1 MISIFNFSINL
12 LIVVCLF
19 IYFIFTTID
28 FNLKN
33 IEYFLIL
40 IIVINL
46 FNKIYIWSNFRVFI
60 KKDLNKIFKKILF
73 NDSFA
78 KLSIVILST
87 VIPIYMLMQKDILV
101 IDILIEKASFLLV
114 SFFALIGFYLEFYI
128 KEAQKLHLICQI
140 LLGTCLLL
148 YKVWLFYLV
157 AL

>member
-60 KKDLNKIFKKILF
+60 KKDLNKIFKDILF

-78 KLSIVILST
+78 KLSIIILST
-87 VIPIYMLMQKDILV
+87 VIPIYMLLQKDILV
-101 IDILIEKASFLLV
+101 INILIEKVSFLLV

-128 KEAQKLHLICQI
+128 LEVTKIDD
-140 LLGTCLLL
+140 
-148 YKVWLFYLV
+148 
-157 AL
+157 

>member
-1 MISIFNFSINL
+1 MTSIFNFSINL
-12 LIVVCLF
+12 LIIVCLF

-40 IIVINL
+40 IIVINS

-60 KKDLNKIFKKILF
+60 KKDLNKIFKDILF

-78 KLSIVILST
+78 KLSIIILST

-101 IDILIEKASFLLV
+101 VDILIEKASFLLV
-114 SFFALIGFYLEFYI
+114 SIFALIGFYLEFYI
-128 KEAQKLHLICQI
+128 LEVTKIDD
-140 LLGTCLLL
+140 
-148 YKVWLFYLV
+148 
-157 AL
+157 

>member
-19 IYFIFTTID
+19 VYFIFTTID

-40 IIVINL
+40 IIVINS

-60 KKDLNKIFKKILF
+60 KKDLNKIFKDILF

-78 KLSIVILST
+78 KLSIIILST

-101 IDILIEKASFLLV
+101 VDILIEKASFLLV
-114 SFFALIGFYLEFYI
+114 SIFALIGFYLEFYI
-128 KEAQKLHLICQI
+128 LEVTKIDD
-140 LLGTCLLL
+140 
-148 YKVWLFYLV
+148 
-157 AL
+157 

>member
-1 MISIFNFSINL
+1 MISIFNFTINL

-19 IYFIFTTID
+19 IYFIFKTID

-40 IIVINL
+40 IIVINS

-60 KKDLNKIFKKILF
+60 KKDLNKIFKNILF

-101 IDILIEKASFLLV
+101 VDILIEKASFLLV
-114 SFFALIGFYLEFYI
+114 SIFALIGFYLEFYI
-128 KEAQKLHLICQI
+128 LEVTKIDD
-140 LLGTCLLL
+140 
-148 YKVWLFYLV
+148 
-157 AL
+157 

>member
-1 MISIFNFSINL
+1 MISIFNFSINF

-40 IIVINL
+40 IIVINS

-60 KKDLNKIFKKILF
+60 KKDLNKIFTDILF

-78 KLSIVILST
+78 KLSIIILST

-101 IDILIEKASFLLV
+101 VDILIEKASFLLV
-114 SFFALIGFYLEFYI
+114 SIFALIGFYLEFYI
-128 KEAQKLHLICQI
+128 LEVTKIDD
-140 LLGTCLLL
+140 
-148 YKVWLFYLV
+148 
-157 AL
+157 

>member
-19 IYFIFTTID
+19 IYFIFTTIE

-40 IIVINL
+40 LILINS

-60 KKDLNKIFKKILF
+60 KKDLNKIFKDILF
-73 NDSFA
+73 NDLFA

-87 VIPIYMLMQKDILV
+87 VIPIYMLIQKDILV

-114 SFFALIGFYLEFYI
+114 SIFALIGFYLEFYI
-128 KEAQKLHLICQI
+128 LEVTKIDD
-140 LLGTCLLL
+140 
-148 YKVWLFYLV
+148 
-157 AL
+157 

>member
-60 KKDLNKIFKKILF
+60 KKDLNKIFKDILF

-114 SFFALIGFYLEFYI
+114 SIFALIGFYLEFYI
-128 KEAQKLHLICQI
+128 LEVTKIDD
-140 LLGTCLLL
+140 
-148 YKVWLFYLV
+148 
-157 AL
+157 

>member
-19 IYFIFTTID
+19 IYFIFTTIG
-28 FNLKN
+28 FNFEN

-40 IIVINL
+40 IIVINA

-60 KKDLNKIFKKILF
+60 KKDLNKIFKDILF

-114 SFFALIGFYLEFYI
+114 SIFALIGFYLEFYI
-128 KEAQKLHLICQI
+128 LEVTKIDD
-140 LLGTCLLL
+140 
-148 YKVWLFYLV
+148 
-157 AL
+157 

>member
-19 IYFIFTTID
+19 IYFIFTTIG
-28 FNLKN
+28 FNLEN

-46 FNKIYIWSNFRVFI
+46 FNKIYIWLNFRVFI
-60 KKDLNKIFKKILF
+60 KKDLNKIFKDILF

-114 SFFALIGFYLEFYI
+114 SIFALIGFYLEFYI
-128 KEAQKLHLICQI
+128 LEVTKIDD
-140 LLGTCLLL
+140 
-148 YKVWLFYLV
+148 
-157 AL
+157 

>member
-40 IIVINL
+40 IIVINS

-60 KKDLNKIFKKILF
+60 KKDLNKKFTDILF
-73 NDSFA
+73 NVSFA
-78 KLSIVILST
+78 KLSIIILST

-101 IDILIEKASFLLV
+101 VDILIEKASFLLV
-114 SFFALIGFYLEFYI
+114 SIFALIGFYLEFYI
-128 KEAQKLHLICQI
+128 LEVTKIDD
-140 LLGTCLLL
+140 
-148 YKVWLFYLV
+148 
-157 AL
+157 

>member
-19 IYFIFTTID
+19 IYFIFAIID
-28 FNLKN
+28 FNLNN
-33 IEYFLIL
+33 IEFFLIL
-40 IIVINL
+40 IIVLNS

-60 KKDLNKIFKKILF
+60 KKDLNKIFKDILF

-114 SFFALIGFYLEFYI
+114 SIFALIGFYLEFYI
-128 KEAQKLHLICQI
+128 LEVTKIDD
-140 LLGTCLLL
+140 
-148 YKVWLFYLV
+148 
-157 AL
+157 

>member
-28 FNLKN
+28 FNLN
-33 IEYFLIL
+33 YIEYFLIVL
-40 IIVINL
+40 IVINS

-60 KKDLNKIFKKILF
+60 KKNLNKIFKDILF

-78 KLSIVILST
+78 KLSIIILST

-101 IDILIEKASFLLV
+101 VDILIVKASFLLV
-114 SFFALIGFYLEFYI
+114 SFFALIGFYLEFF
-128 KEAQKLHLICQI
+128 I
-140 LLGTCLLL
+140 LEVT
-148 YKVWLFYLV
+148 KVDD
-157 AL
+157 

>member
-19 IYFIFTTID
+19 IYFIFETID

-40 IIVINL
+40 IIVINS

-60 KKDLNKIFKKILF
+60 KKDLNKIFKDILF

-78 KLSIVILST
+78 KLSIIILST

-101 IDILIEKASFLLV
+101 VDILIEKASFLLV
-114 SFFALIGFYLEFYI
+114 FFFALIGFYLEFYI
-128 KEAQKLHLICQI
+128 LEVTKIDD
-140 LLGTCLLL
+140 
-148 YKVWLFYLV
+148 
-157 AL
+157 

>member
-46 FNKIYIWSNFRVFI
+46 FNKIYIWSTFRVFI
-60 KKDLNKIFKKILF
+60 KKDLNKIFKDLLF

-78 KLSIVILST
+78 KLSIIILST

-101 IDILIEKASFLLV
+101 VDILIEKASFLLV
-114 SFFALIGFYLEFYI
+114 SIFALIGFYLEFYI
-128 KEAQKLHLICQI
+128 L
-140 LLGTCLLL
+140 
-148 YKVWLFYLV
+148 KVTKIDD
-157 AL
+157 

>member
-19 IYFIFTTID
+19 IYFIFTTIG
-28 FNLKN
+28 FNLEN
-33 IEYFLIL
+33 IEYILIL
-40 IIVINL
+40 IIVINS

-60 KKDLNKIFKKILF
+60 KKDLNKIFKDILF

-87 VIPIYMLMQKDILV
+87 VIPIYMLLQKDILV
-101 IDILIEKASFLLV
+101 INILIEKVSFLLV

-128 KEAQKLHLICQI
+128 LEVTKIDD
-140 LLGTCLLL
+140 
-148 YKVWLFYLV
+148 
-157 AL
+157 

>member
-12 LIVVCLF
+12 LIVLCLF

-33 IEYFLIL
+33 IEYLLIL
-40 IIVINL
+40 IIVINS

-60 KKDLNKIFKKILF
+60 KKDLNKIFTDILF

-78 KLSIVILST
+78 KLSIIILST

-114 SFFALIGFYLEFYI
+114 SIFALIGFYLEFYI
-128 KEAQKLHLICQI
+128 LEVTKIDD
-140 LLGTCLLL
+140 
-148 YKVWLFYLV
+148 
-157 AL
+157 

>member
-12 LIVVCLF
+12 LILVCLF

-28 FNLKN
+28 FNLEN

-40 IIVINL
+40 IIVINS
-46 FNKIYIWSNFRVFI
+46 FNKIYIWTNFRVFI
-60 KKDLNKIFKKILF
+60 KKDLNKIFKDILF

-87 VIPIYMLMQKDILV
+87 VIPIYMLIQKDILV
-101 IDILIEKASFLLV
+101 VDIMIEKVSFLLV

-128 KEAQKLHLICQI
+128 LEVTKIDD
-140 LLGTCLLL
+140 
-148 YKVWLFYLV
+148 
-157 AL
+157 

>member
-40 IIVINL
+40 LIVINS
-46 FNKIYIWSNFRVFI
+46 FNKIYIWLNFRVFI
-60 KKDLNKIFKKILF
+60 KKDLNKIFKDIIF

-114 SFFALIGFYLEFYI
+114 SIFALIGFYLEFYI
-128 KEAQKLHLICQI
+128 LEATKIDD
-140 LLGTCLLL
+140 
-148 YKVWLFYLV
+148 
-157 AL
+157 

>member
-12 LIVVCLF
+12 LIIVCLF

-40 IIVINL
+40 VIVINS

-60 KKDLNKIFKKILF
+60 KKDLNKIFTDILF
-73 NDSFA
+73 NISFA
-78 KLSIVILST
+78 KLSIIILST

-101 IDILIEKASFLLV
+101 VDILIEKASFLLV
-114 SFFALIGFYLEFYI
+114 SIFALIGFYLEFYI
-128 KEAQKLHLICQI
+128 LE
-140 LLGTCLLL
+140 
-148 YKVWLFYLV
+148 V
-157 AL
+157 AKIDD

>member
-60 KKDLNKIFKKILF
+60 KKDLNKIFKDILF
-73 NDSFA
+73 NDSFV
-78 KLSIVILST
+78 KLNIIILST

-114 SFFALIGFYLEFYI
+114 SIFALIGFYLEFYI
-128 KEAQKLHLICQI
+128 LEVTKIDD
-140 LLGTCLLL
+140 
-148 YKVWLFYLV
+148 
-157 AL
+157 

>member
-40 IIVINL
+40 IIVINS
-46 FNKIYIWSNFRVFI
+46 FNKIYIWSNFKVFI
-60 KKDLNKIFKKILF
+60 KKDLNKIFKDILF

-78 KLSIVILST
+78 KLSIIILST
-87 VIPIYMLMQKDILV
+87 AIPIYMLMQKEILV
-101 IDILIEKASFLLV
+101 VDILIEKASFLLV
-114 SFFALIGFYLEFYI
+114 SIFALIGFYLEFYI
-128 KEAQKLHLICQI
+128 LEVTKIDD
-140 LLGTCLLL
+140 
-148 YKVWLFYLV
+148 
-157 AL
+157 